1 MSKNLNK
8 IVLFV
13 AIGFSLFIATQS
25 YAEKIVL
32 KGITCH
38 AKNVIFNKQ
47 VPQLIELIAKNT
59 NGQVQINWL
68 GGPEVIKTFDQPE
81 SLKRGTIDVLL
92 YEPFGYCKSLM
103 PVGLAKGLS
112 ECSAWDERNNGTYDL
127 WDKLF
132 QEKLNAK
139 YIGCM
144 HSNVGFQI
152 FSKKKLSKFDDLKNF
167 TCRVMPLYVPFL
179 KAAGASPTTIPPA
192 EVYTALKRGVVDGF
206 MWPVFISD
214 WGWQEAVKY
223 VVSPSLFQIEAAT
236 LINLDKWNQIPPELQ
251 TIIMDTMKEFERT
264 AAAEFLIEVEKE
276 WEIQKKAG
284 IEKVVWAPEEAKKLH
299 NIAYEETWKEVMK
312 TAPTNAPM
320 FKELTSPCK
329 K

>member
-1 MSKNLNK
+1 MGTKGNK
-8 IVLFV
+8 MIVGVVLLFS
-13 AIGFSLFIATQS
+13 FFISTQS
-25 YAEKIVL
+25 HAEQIIL
-32 KGITCH
+32 NGITCH
-38 AKNVIFNKQ
+38 AKNVIFNMHIQKFID
-47 VPQLIELIAKNT
+47 LIEKNT
-59 NGQVQINWL
+59 NGQVKIKWL

-81 SLKRGTIDVLL
+81 SLKRGTIDMLL

-103 PVGLAKGLS
+103 PAGLAKGLS
-112 ECSAWDERNNGTYDL
+112 ECAAWDERNNGSYDL
-127 WDKLF
+127 WDKVF

-152 FSKKKLSKFDDLKNF
+152 FSKKKLTKFDDLKNF

-179 KAAGASPTTIPPA
+179 KAAGASPITIPPT
-192 EVYTALKRGVVDGF
+192 EVYTGLKRGVIDGF

-214 WGWQEAVKY
+214 WGWQEAVKF

-236 LINLDKWNQIPPELQ
+236 LINLDKWNQIPSQLQ
-251 TIIMDTMKEFERT
+251 TIIVDSMKEFEKIAT
-264 AAAEFLIEVEKE
+264 EEFLVEVEKE

-284 IEKVVWAPEEAKKLH
+284 LQMIEWAPEEAKKLH
-299 NIAYEETWKEVMK
+299 DIAYEETWKKVVE
-312 TAPTNAPM
+312 TAPQYAPK